1 MQPTVSRRN
10 IAGFVCLLI
19 GVCQGRAFETG
30 RAAAA
35 VSFESPLTKVFPDAP
50 PLQGKPSWDLA
61 LARGERESFQLLI
74 VAGKAG
80 LKNVSIRNMF
90 RGRHGIEADLS
101 LVGFVHTSAG
111 DPRPWA
117 KIEGA
122 GRIGWWPDP
131 LLPNRPFDVAP
142 GETQPVWV
150 TVYAPPGTAPGKY
163 EGALQVDFGNGV
175 ERAAPYHV
183 RVFPVDLPALQH
195 FRNAAFMPPGNLSAH
210 YKPAGGMNSP
220 EFFQLYKRW
229 VRKAFSQHLGPTFDM
244 MMGWNQESFRSPTTS
259 GPLGPTKE
267 MALGRKNTH
276 LVWPVLGNS
285 GSYDFH
291 LTDELAAIGRE
302 YGMRQFS
309 IAIFNREETWEQ
321 HSEAM
326 KAAMADYLKAYA
338 SHLRGLGLLDDAYV
352 YNVDE
357 PPEEQWDTV
366 RNNYLFVKSVEPDL
380 KTWLCLNQP
389 KAVRDLQR
397 YTDILDVYIRQ
408 YKSSEVAQHLRP
420 GKQLIWAVCVWP
432 HEHPNLFIEYP
443 GEDARAIGWLT
454 YRYGISGFEY
464 WGLNQWGRNTG
475 HRDWANFRSGGTR
488 TSWRAT
494 KFPWGDGW
502 LLYPGDR
509 GEPLSSVRFENLRD
523 GFEDAEML
531 NVLAN
536 RGKKKEADVLVAS
549 LAPDIESYS
558 VDPAKFQAAHL
569 RLLQLLRTVH
579 SSAGK

>member
-1 MQPTVSRRN
+1 M
-10 IAGFVCLLI
+10 
-19 GVCQGRAFETG
+19 
-30 RAAAA
+30 
-35 VSFESPLTKVFPDAP
+35 TKVFPDAP
-50 PLQGKPSWDLA
+50 PPQGKPSWDLA

-74 VAGKAG
+74 LAGKAG
-80 LKNVSIRNMF
+80 LKNVSVRNVF
-90 RGRHGIEADLS
+90 RGKSGVEAELS

-117 KIEGA
+117 KTEGA

-163 EGALQVDFGNGV
+163 EGALQVNFGNGV
-175 ERAAPYHV
+175 ERTAAYHV

-210 YKPAGGMNSP
+210 YEPAGGMNSP
-220 EFFQLYKRW
+220 EFFELYKRW

-267 MALGRKNTH
+267 MALGRENTH

-366 RNNYLFVKSVEPDL
+366 RNNYRFVKSVEPEL

-443 GEDARAIGWLT
+443 GEDARVIGWLT

-464 WGLNQWGRNTG
+464 WGLNQWGQNTG

-488 TSWRAT
+488 TSWQAT

-536 RGKKKEADVLVAS
+536 RGKKKEADALAAS
-549 LAPDIESYS
+549 LAPAIESYS
-558 VDPAKFQAAHL
+558 LDPAKFQAAHL
-569 RLLQLLRTVH
+569 RLLELLRTVQ
-579 SSAGK
+579 SSAHE